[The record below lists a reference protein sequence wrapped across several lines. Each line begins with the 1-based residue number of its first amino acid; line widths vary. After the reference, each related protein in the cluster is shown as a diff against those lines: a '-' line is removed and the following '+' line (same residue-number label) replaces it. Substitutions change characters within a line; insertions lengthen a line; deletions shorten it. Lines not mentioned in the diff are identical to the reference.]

1 MEYKLAIIH
10 DYLNCI
16 GGAEMVL
23 RSLGKIWPEAPIYTL
38 LKDEKVID
46 RNFLSNPIEAS
57 FLNKAP
63 AFLKKE
69 KKIMLPLLAVAP
81 ETFDLREFDV
91 VLSSS
96 GAFSK
101 GVITK
106 PNTVNIS
113 YCHSPMRFVWDYTH
127 QYLQELSSSKSKKFL
142 ARLILNYIRLWDATS
157 ADRVDYFL
165 ANSKATQAKIKKY
178 YRRKSTIIYPPV
190 ETQLFNQEAKAVSPL
205 KKKQQQDFYLIVSR
219 LSAYKKIDIA
229 VEAFNKLGWRLVVIG
244 DGPEYKHLKKI
255 ASPTVQI
262 LGFQSRQE
270 TINYFKKCR
279 GYILPAEEDFGISA
293 VEAMAA
299 GKPVLALR
307 AGGALETVLEGKTG
321 EFFDSSIV
329 EVLAE
334 GVYRLE
340 QSIRDYDPQEIIQQA
355 QKFSQQNFE
364 EKIKKFVE
372 EKYLNFSQKFGEI
385 AK

>member
-23 RSLGKIWPEAPIYTL
+23 RSLGKIWPEAPVYTL
-38 LKDEKVID
+38 LKDEKAIGRD
-46 RNFLSNPIEAS
+46 FIKNPIEES
-57 FLNKAP
+57 FLKKAP

-69 KKIMLPLLAVAP
+69 KKIMLPFLAVAP
-81 ETFDLREFDV
+81 ETFDLRDFDV

-106 PNTVNIS
+106 PNTVSIS
-113 YCHSPMRFVWDYTH
+113 YCHSPMRFAWDYTH
-127 QYLQELSSSKSKKFL
+127 RYLQELALSKSKKLL
-142 ARLILNYIRLWDATS
+142 ARLILNYIRLWDTAS
-157 ADRVDYFL
+157 ADRVDYFI
-165 ANSKATQAKIKKY
+165 ANSKATQTKIKKY

-190 ETQLFNQEAKAVSPL
+190 ETHLFSPKEKTGLVQE
-205 KKKQQQDFYLIVSR
+205 KKRRGNYYLIVSR
-219 LSAYKKIDIA
+219 LAAYKKVDLA
-229 VEAFNKLGWRLVVIG
+229 VEAFNKLGWNLIVIG

-255 ASPTVQI
+255 AGPTVKI
-262 LGFQSRQE
+262 LGFKSREE
-270 TINYFKKCR
+270 TVNYFKKCR
-279 GYILPAEEDFGISA
+279 GYILPGEEDFGISA

-321 EFFDSSIV
+321 EFFDSSVV

-334 GVYRLE
+334 GVYRVE
-340 QSIRDYDPQEIIQQA
+340 HSIKDYDPQEIIQQA
-355 QKFSQQNFE
+355 QKFSRHNFE
-364 EKIKKFVE
+364 EKIKKFIE
-372 EKYLNFSQKFGEI
+372 EKYMNFSREFKQEEE
-385 AK
+385 